1 MNKFFNFFVALI
13 LMAMTMAPKAMSQM
27 VQPFPGSLFPSTENL
42 PIGNASDD
50 AALVALIG
58 NDVYGNFQHGALF
71 YVANGKLTYQQIGGE
86 TLVLSGSAT
95 LYKDDNLYVYKYEN
109 EGVAFKTQNGAIKEV
124 VFKKSNYS
132 PYAYKHIEFNESD
145 LAAMMGEK
153 VYVSEDEEN
162 FPATISVVNNKICM
176 IAENQTI
183 ELSTVCSKM
192 YKEGDLYVFA
202 DESEY
207 FIFNKVNKTIG
218 DIEYRKEINDQ
229 QDVVYFSAIANE
241 ADIAAALNG
250 KKFALA
256 QPKEV
261 SFYAEGNQLVL
272 YFDGEKQDMNS
283 FKMVDF
289 GDYFEISNNESGIRL
304 YLSYSNNKVTRV
316 SIEKE
321 LVLLYREMRDVTL
334 EGELASLMGENV
346 YVCVDQR
353 LNILVDNGRIAMGDN
368 LSASYLIDNGYTLA
382 KDGNNYVLSERSA
395 TLTFFVE
402 NGQVSYVDGQNP
414 MGSFL
419 FYRLADENELVALMG
434 SNEYFSTGMPSS
446 IKVHE
451 GNVYLTYENRGQQDG
466 SALNIDY
473 LLVKIDDSYKFI
485 ASFPNATYT
494 FVVENDKVTKIVFD
508 SPIMSY
514 VYVDMSK
521 ITKVSEAALVA
532 LMGDNKYVNFGGSI
546 SVVNSHVYYEFGQ
559 GGSNLVEGLNLYKV
573 NSNYVLMDAANY
585 VFVVENG
592 KVARID
598 CYNNEGITTYAIP
611 VDLSGLAA
619 LIGRDTY
626 VYNSG
631 QIQKSISV
639 DQIGNIILS
648 DNGQTNHLNN
658 GFFLY
663 KDGDN
668 YVFQKFPVSYTF
680 IVENGQVTRIEYV
693 DPENQWSLL
702 KVADEAELIPL
713 MGQNVYVGGP
723 FSITVKD
730 KHIVFKSP
738 QMQQEIL
745 MVDSYGAPLKDGDN
759 YIFTNGLEIITFVV
773 ENGQVIKI
781 VNEGYMPYTLYPTVD
796 KAELIALI
804 GNDEYVNDEYDKKI
818 YSSNGNLY
826 NGDMEDVFNEY
837 GLLLKAGDN
846 YLYDGS
852 YYVFTFIVENGKL
865 TRIDYADMMMNENYS
880 YINKMTTAI
889 KKVNTT
895 NEKAVKAIKTIKNGR
910 IVIIKGNETYDLSGR
925 RIK

>member
-1 MNKFFNFFVALI
+1 MAITQAPVALAQMIKPI
-13 LMAMTMAPKAMSQM
+13 LGPE
-27 VQPFPGSLFPSTENL
+27 FPSTENL
-42 PIGNASDD
+42 AQGNASDD
-50 AALVALIG
+50 AKLAAIIG
-58 NDVYGNFQHGALF
+58 GDVYSYVYRGMSF
-71 YVANGKLTYQQIGGE
+71 YVANGKVTV
-86 TLVLSGSAT
+86 TNNGSTNACLDIAT
-95 LYKDDNLYVYKYEN
+95 LYVGDDRYIYMTEN
-109 EGVAFKTQNGAIKEV
+109 GDGVAFIIKNGAISKV
-124 VFKKSNYS
+124 TFKKNYS
-132 PYAYKHIEFNESD
+132 VSAARKREIFTESE
-145 LAAMMGEK
+145 LAALMGEK
-153 VYVSEDEEN
+153 VFVGTVGEN
-162 FPATISVVNNKICM
+162 ISATISVVNDKVCITVNDNIG
-176 IAENQTI
+176 
-183 ELSTVCSKM
+183 ELSSYCNQV

-218 DIEYRKEINDQ
+218 DIEYRKGEINNQ
-229 QDVVYFSAIANE
+229 QDVVYFNAIANE

-283 FKMVDF
+283 FKMVDY
-289 GDYFEISNNESGIRL
+289 GDSFEISNNESGIRL

-353 LNILVDNGRIAMGDN
+353 LKLLVDNSRIAMGDN

-419 FYRLADENELVALMG
+419 FYRLADENELVELMG

-485 ASFPNATYT
+485 ASFPNASYT

-521 ITKVSEAALVA
+521 MTKANEADLVA
-532 LMGDNKYVNFGGSI
+532 LMGDNKYVNFGGAI
-546 SVVNSHVYYEFGQ
+546 SVVNSHVYYDFGQ

-573 NSNYVLMDAANY
+573 DGNYVLMDAANY

-598 CYNNEGITTYAIP
+598 CYDNSGITTYAIP
-611 VDLSGLAA
+611 ADLSDLTA
-619 LIGRDTY
+619 LIGSNTY

-668 YVFQKFPVSYTF
+668 YVFQQFPVSYTF

-713 MGQNVYVGGP
+713 MGQNVYAGGP

-730 KHIVFKSP
+730 NHIVFESP

-759 YIFTNGLEIITFVV
+759 YIFTNGSEIFTFVV

-781 VNEGYMPYTLYPTVD
+781 VNDGYMPFTLYPTVD

-826 NGDMEDVFNEY
+826 NGDMEDFFNEY

-865 TRIDYADMMMNENYS
+865 TRIDYADMMNENYS

-925 RIK
+925 RM